1 MHSLTI
7 AWQMIKRTLGSKK
20 GWISYIIIP
29 CAVVTAVVAL
39 LGNDE
44 ATNVP
49 IPYVNSDTGPAGKH
63 LIEELSRTQTYILK
77 PVSTEEELKEGIIR
91 QKGKIGIT
99 IPENFSDTLLAGGTP
114 KVQVYELSS
123 SEASF
128 TVNIAVN
135 GTIGRMGD
143 AAAIIRNSDDKS
155 QDQLAVLGSI
165 LDQTAKHQVEAVS
178 TDMKLYAKPGLN
190 NVTGFTLM
198 FMMGLIS
205 SAVMLIME
213 DRRMRTMSRIF
224 TAPVRSYQIALGN
237 FLGSFALGALQIVIM
252 LCLTKY
258 VLGYEYGIPFF
269 THVLILA
276 AFMLVSMG
284 IASTIAG
291 MIRNPQNAGM
301 LNSLIITPTC
311 MLGGCFWP
319 LSIMPDVLKKA
330 ANFVPQK
337 WAIEAVETASSGG
350 TLADISLPLLIL
362 GLMAVILLGLGS
374 VILRPSE
381 SSVNA

>member
-7 AWQMIKRTLGSKK
+7 AWQMIKRTLGHKK
-20 GWISYIIIP
+20 GWVSFVIIP
-29 CAVVTAVVAL
+29 CAVVTLAVSL
-39 LGNDE
+39 LGSDE
-44 ATNVP
+44 VSSYT
-49 IPYVNSDTGPAGKH
+49 IPYVNSDTGPAGTH
-63 LIEELSRTQTYILK
+63 LIEELSRTKEYILK
-77 PVSTEEELKEGIIR
+77 PISSEEELKGSIIR

-99 IPENFSDTLLAGGTP
+99 IPENFSNALLAGDTP
-114 KVQVYELSS
+114 KVELYELSS
-123 SEASF
+123 SEASYTINMAVEG
-128 TVNIAVN
+128 TV
-135 GTIGRMGD
+135 GRIGD
-143 AAAIIRNSDDKS
+143 AAAVVNASGGTIE
-155 QDQLAVLGSI
+155 DQMTELENI
-165 LDQTAKHQVEAVS
+165 LNQTAKHQVKAVS
-178 TDMKLYAKPGLN
+178 TDMGLYAKPGLN

-205 SAVMLIME
+205 STVMLVVE

-237 FLGSFALGALQIVIM
+237 FLGSFALGAIQVVAVL
-252 LCLTKY
+252 LLTKY
-258 VLGYEYGIPFF
+258 VLRYEYGVSFF
-269 THVLILA
+269 MHFVILT

-319 LSIMPDVLKKA
+319 LSIMPDFLQKI
-330 ANFVPQK
+330 ANFIPQK
-337 WAIEAVETASSGG
+337 WAIEAVETAASGG
-350 TLADISLPLLIL
+350 TMADIQLPLLIL
-362 GLMAVILLGLGS
+362 GLMAIILLALGS

-381 SSVNA
+381 VSVNA